1 MCLLCG
7 VPAHDVTLAAADLAR
22 MRADLE
28 AEKVRRKERGDDLTE
43 ILAKL
48 AELRTRME
56 PLQKSDGLENR

>member
-1 MCLLCG
+1 
-7 VPAHDVTLAAADLAR
+7 